1 MAVTRLTGLILSGLF
16 FALMLA
22 GAAVAADSCQTV
34 VGRLAT
40 VEGQVDVQRT
50 GSPGWESGV
59 LGSDVCQGDTVRAS
73 ARSRATIALIN
84 QAVLRVDQNTAMR
97 LDNIVGVAE
106 ERSVLSLLK
115 GAFQSFSRKPRGF
128 EVNTPYLNGSIEGT
142 EFVFR
147 VDDGQSELVVLEGT
161 VVASNSQ
168 GSIPVSGGESVVAEQ
183 GKAPYKRTVVSPRDA
198 AQWSLHYPPI
208 LAVLDGQQDHVPA
221 DMPASLQQA
230 IASAAQGDTTAAF
243 ESLEKVPATG
253 QGAQY
258 HLYRAALLLSV
269 GRVDEAQADIDRALA
284 QDAKAGL
291 AYALKSVINTVHN
304 EDAQALDNARQAVE
318 LNPQSTAAKI
328 ALSYAQQASY
338 QIPAARDTLLQAVAE
353 QPGAPLAWARLSELQ
368 LMLGNRRQATI
379 AADRALDIAPNL
391 QRAQITRGFA
401 ALAEFKNAVAM
412 AAFKRAITLSPSDP
426 MAHLGL
432 GLARISDGDLA
443 AGGRDIE
450 VAVALDSNNA
460 LLRSYLGKAYFEER
474 RSPLD
479 TGQFAIAKELD
490 PNDPTAWLYDGIAKQ
505 TENRPVEAVQ
515 DLGQSVELND
525 NRAVYRSRLLL
536 DKDRAARGTSLARAY
551 KDLGFT
557 QLGVNESTE
566 SLAVDP
572 SNAAAHRFLSDSYQ
586 GVRRHEISRVSELL
600 QAQLMQDVNIN
611 PVQPSLSETNLNI
624 VTLGGPAAAG
634 FNEFTPLFERNKT
647 QFNVTGFGGNNDT
660 YGGEAVVS
668 GLYGPASF
676 SIGAFSYDTD
686 GWRTNND
693 QDRNIY
699 NLFGQVALTP
709 QLNIQAEFRHSE
721 SESGDLAFNF
731 DPDDFF
737 RDLSDDRDQDTY
749 RLGVRY
755 TPAADGRH
763 NFLLSYIHNELDQS
777 LSQSEKLDPFDP
789 NDPFEPVATLSF
801 DSDVRDNGDQVEA
814 QYIYQNERVNVVSGA
829 AYSDADR
836 DIKDKFVVS
845 LEGIGPVDS
854 FGGTLDQTVE
864 HYRGYSYAV
873 GNFPLGAGAVD
884 VTIGASYDDY
894 KEGILDETNFNPK
907 FGALWQVNNS
917 LRLRAA
923 AFKVVK
929 PLLVNNRTL
938 EPTQVAGF
946 NQFFDDING
955 TEAWRYGAGIDWNI
969 SRNLAVGAE
978 ASRRDL
984 DEPVF
989 LLFEDPPD
997 TDFEDRDEELLKLYA
1012 YWTPTERIGVT
1023 GEFVY
1028 DIFESETG
1036 EATEFGNLPKK
1047 VETFRVPLG
1056 INYFHPSGFFAGA
1069 MGSYVDQEVD
1079 RSKSS
1084 TQADGSDDFFL
1095 VDVAAGYRFPK
1106 RRGIASI
1113 SVVNLFDKEFDYQDD
1128 SYREFRGESSTGPY
1142 FPDRIIRASVTLNF

>member
-1 MAVTRLTGLILSGLF
+1 MAITRLARTVLGGIF
-16 FALMLA
+16 FTIIFAST
-22 GAAVAADSCQTV
+22 AVASDNCQTV

-40 VEGQVDVQRT
+40 VDGQVEIQRT
-50 GSPGWESGV
+50 GASSWQSGV
-59 LGSDVCQGDTVRAS
+59 LGADLCQGDTVRAA
-73 ARSRATIALIN
+73 ARSRATITLIN
-84 QAVLRVDQNTAMR
+84 QAVLRIDQNTAMR
-97 LDNIVGVAE
+97 LDNITGVTE

-128 EVNTPYLNGSIEGT
+128 EVSTPYLNGSIEGT

-147 VDDGQSELVVLEGT
+147 AGDGQSELTVLEGT
-161 VVASNSQ
+161 VVASNAQ
-168 GSIPVSGGESVVAEQ
+168 GKVSVSGGESAVAEQ
-183 GKAPYKRTVVSPRDA
+183 GKAPYMRTVVSPRDA
-198 AQWSLHYPPI
+198 VQWSLYYPPVMT
-208 LAVLDGQQDHVPA
+208 AQGSSSDAQ
-221 DMPASLQQA
+221 ASLQNA
-230 IASAAQGDTTAAF
+230 AS
-243 ESLEKVPATG
+243 
-253 QGAQY
+253 
-258 HLYRAALLLSV
+258 LLSV
-269 GRVDEAQADIDRALA
+269 GRVDEAQASIADAL
-284 QDAKAGL
+284 QQNPNDGM
-291 AYALKSVINTVHN
+291 AYALRAVINVVQNNN
-304 EDAQALDNARQAVE
+304 EQALADGNQAVA
-318 LNPQSTAAKI
+318 LSPDSSAAKI
-328 ALSYAQQASY
+328 ALSYAQQANY
-338 QIPAARDTLLQAVAE
+338 QIPAARDTLLQAVDE

-368 LMLGNRRQATI
+368 LMLGDRRQARI
-379 AADRALDIAPNL
+379 AADRALAIAPNSE
-391 QRAQITRGFA
+391 RAWITRGFT
-401 ALAEFKNAVAM
+401 ALAEFKNAAAM
-412 AAFKRAITLSPSDP
+412 AAFKRAITLSSSDP

-432 GLARISDGDLA
+432 GLARISDGNLA

-460 LLRSYLGKAYFEER
+460 LLRAYLGKTYFEEKR
-474 RSPLD
+474 TPLD
-479 TGQFAIAKELD
+479 TEQFAIAKQLD
-490 PNDPTAWLYDGIAKQ
+490 PNDPTAYLYDGILKQ
-505 TENRPVEAVQ
+505 TLNRPVEAVQ
-515 DLGQSVELND
+515 DLEQSIELND

-600 QAQLMQDVNIN
+600 QAQMMQDVNIN

-624 VTLGGPAAAG
+624 VTLGGPAGAG

-647 QFNVTGFGGNNDT
+647 QLNVSGFGGNNDT

-676 SIGAFSYDTD
+676 SVGAYSYDTD
-686 GWRTNND
+686 GWRSNND

-699 NLFGQVALTP
+699 NFFGQVAITP
-709 QLNIQAEFRHSE
+709 QLNVQAEFRHSE
-721 SESGDLAFNF
+721 SETGDLAFNF

-737 RDLSDDRDQDTY
+737 RDLDDDRDQDTY

-755 TPAADGRH
+755 TPKANGRH
-763 NFLLSYIHNELDQS
+763 NFLLSYIHNDLDQS
-777 LSQSEKLDPFDP
+777 LDQSEVLPPFDP
-789 NDPFEPVATLSF
+789 DDPFEPVTTLSIS
-801 DSDVRDNGDQVEA
+801 SDVDDDGDQVEA
-814 QYIYQNERVNVVSGA
+814 QYIYQNDRLNVVSGA
-829 AYSDADR
+829 AYSDSDR
-836 DIKDKFVVS
+836 DIKDKFVIS
-845 LEGIGPVDS
+845 LDGIGPIDS
-854 FGGTLDQTVE
+854 FGGKLDQTVE
-864 HYRGYSYAV
+864 HSRGYSYAV
-873 GNFPLGAGAVD
+873 GNIPLGESFVD
-884 VTIGASYDDY
+884 LTIGLSYDDY
-894 KEGILDETNFNPK
+894 EEGILDDTNFNPK
-907 FGALWQVNNS
+907 FGALWQASNN

-955 TEAWRYGAGIDWNI
+955 TEAWRYGAGIDWNV
-969 SRNLAVGAE
+969 SSKLAVGAE
-978 ASRRDL
+978 ATWREL

-989 LLFEDPPD
+989 LLFKDPPD
-997 TDFEDRDEELLKLYA
+997 TDYEDRDEQLHKLYL

-1023 GEFVY
+1023 SELVY
-1028 DIFESETG
+1028 DLYEADTG

-1047 VETFRVPLG
+1047 VETFRLPVG

-1069 MGSYVDQEVD
+1069 VGSYVDQDVD

-1084 TQADGSDDFFL
+1084 VQADGRDDFFL

-1113 SVVNLFDKEFDYQDD
+1113 SVVNLFDKDFDYQDD
-1128 SYREFRGESSTGPY
+1128 SFREFRGESSTGPY
-1142 FPDRIIRASVTLNF
+1142 FPDRLIRASVTVNF

>member
-1 MAVTRLTGLILSGLF
+1 MAVIRLAGLVISGILFS
-16 FALMLA
+16 LMFA
-22 GAAVAADSCQTV
+22 GAAVAADACQTV

-40 VEGQVDVQRT
+40 VEGQIEVQRT
-50 GSPGWESGV
+50 GAPNWQSGV
-59 LGSDVCQGDTVRAS
+59 LGGDLCQGDTVRAGAS
-73 ARSRATIALIN
+73 SRATIALIN

-97 LDNIVGVAE
+97 LDNITGVTE

-147 VDDGQSELVVLEGT
+147 VEEGQSKLTVLEGT
-161 VVASNSQ
+161 VIASNSQ
-168 GSIPVSGGESVVAEQ
+168 GNVSVSGGESAVAAQ
-183 GKAPYKRTVVSPRDA
+183 GKAPSRSTVVSPLDA
-198 AQWSLHYPPI
+198 VQWSLYYPPV
-208 LAVLDGQQDHVPA
+208 LATQAQGGDPEVQ
-221 DMPASLQQA
+221 ASLQN
-230 IASAAQGDTTAAF
+230 AAT
-243 ESLEKVPATG
+243 
-253 QGAQY
+253 
-258 HLYRAALLLSV
+258 LLSV
-269 GRVDEAQADIDRALA
+269 GRADEAQASIADALK
-284 QDAKAGL
+284 QDPNDGL
-291 AYALKSVINTVHN
+291 AYALSAVINVVQN
-304 EDAQALDNARQAVE
+304 NKDQALADGNQAVA
-318 LNPQSTAAKI
+318 LSPDSSAAKI
-328 ALSYAQQASY
+328 ALSYAQQANY
-338 QIPAARDTLLQAVAE
+338 QIPAARDTLLQAVDE
-353 QPGAPLAWARLSELQ
+353 QPGAALAWARLSELQ
-368 LMLGNRRQATI
+368 LMLGDRKQSRI
-379 AADRALDIAPNL
+379 AADRALAIAPDME
-391 QRAQITRGFA
+391 RAWVTRGFA
-401 ALAEFKNAVAM
+401 ELAEFKNAAAM
-412 AAFKRAITLSPSDP
+412 AAFKRAITLSSADP

-432 GLARISDGDLA
+432 GLARISDGNLEE
-443 AGGRDIE
+443 GGREIE

-460 LLRSYLGKAYFEER
+460 LLRAYLGKTYFEEKR
-474 RSPLD
+474 TPLD
-479 TGQFAIAKELD
+479 TEQFAIAKQLD
-490 PNDPTAWLYDGIAKQ
+490 PNDPTAYLYDGIAKQ

-515 DLGQSVELND
+515 DLRQSVELND

-624 VTLGGPAAAG
+624 VTLGGPAGAG

-647 QFNVTGFGGNNDT
+647 QLNVSGFGGNNDT

-676 SIGAFSYDTD
+676 SVGAYSYDTD
-686 GWRTNND
+686 GWRRNND

-699 NLFGQVALTP
+699 NLFGQVAITP
-709 QLNIQAEFRHSE
+709 QLNVQAEFRHSE
-721 SESGDLAFNF
+721 SETGDLAFNF
-731 DPDDFF
+731 DPDNFS
-737 RDLSDDRDQDTY
+737 RNLSDDRDQDIY

-755 TPAADGRH
+755 TPKANGRH
-763 NFLLSYIHNELDQS
+763 NFLLSYIHNDRDESTS
-777 LSQSEKLDPFDP
+777 LSEVLEPFDP
-789 NDPFEPVATLSF
+789 LDPFEPKATLSI
-801 DSDVRDNGDQVEA
+801 DTDVDDKGDQVEA
-814 QYIYQNERVNVVSGA
+814 QYIYQNNRLNVVSGA
-829 AYSDADR
+829 AYSDSDR
-836 DIKDKFVVS
+836 DKEDKLVIS

-854 FGGTLDQTVE
+854 FGGKLDQTVE
-864 HYRGYSYAV
+864 HSRGYSYAV
-873 GNFPLGAGAVD
+873 GNIPLGESFVD
-884 VTIGASYDDY
+884 LTIGLSYDDY
-894 KEGILDETNFNPK
+894 KEGILDDTNFNPK
-907 FGALWQVNNS
+907 FGALWQASNN

-955 TEAWRYGAGIDWNI
+955 TEAWRYGAGVDWNL
-969 SRNLAVGAE
+969 SSNLAVGAE
-978 ASRRDL
+978 ATWREL

-989 LLFEDPPD
+989 LLFKDPPD
-997 TDFEDRDEELLKLYA
+997 TDYEDRDEQLHKLYL

-1023 GEFVY
+1023 SELVY
-1028 DIFESETG
+1028 DLYEADTG

-1047 VETFRVPLG
+1047 VETFRLPVG

-1069 MGSYVDQEVD
+1069 VGSYVDQDVD

-1084 TQADGSDDFFL
+1084 IQADGRDDFFL

-1113 SVVNLFDKEFDYQDD
+1113 SVVNLFDKDFDYQDD
-1128 SYREFRGESSTGPY
+1128 SFREFRGESSTGPY